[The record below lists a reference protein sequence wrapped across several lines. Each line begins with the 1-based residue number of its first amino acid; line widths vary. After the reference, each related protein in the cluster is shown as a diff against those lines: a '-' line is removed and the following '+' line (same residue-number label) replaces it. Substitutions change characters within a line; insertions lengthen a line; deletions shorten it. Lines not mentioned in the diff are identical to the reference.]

1 MNIGIIDIGIGNL
14 RSIQNILDRLG
25 YPSSIIREKEG
36 LGAADKLLLP
46 GMGNFDK
53 CMQALN
59 ESGLREELEI
69 QVLQNRKPFMG
80 ICVGLQML
88 MRRSDEGAEKGLAW
102 IDGDTV
108 GFNISR
114 LASNQKVPNMG
125 WLDILVQ
132 HPNDL
137 SGDLSEARFYFAHS
151 FHVQVDRDED
161 IWITAEYGY
170 PFTAAIKRNNI
181 YGVQFHPEKSHKYGM
196 QLFKNFAERA

>member
-14 RSIQNILDRLG
+14 KSIQNILDRLG
-25 YPSSIIREKEG
+25 YASSIIREKEG

-59 ESGLREELEI
+59 ESGLREELEV
-69 QVLQNRKPFMG
+69 QVLQNRKPFLG

-88 MRRSDEGAEKGLAW
+88 MRRSDEGVERGLAW
-102 IDGDTV
+102 IDGDTI
-108 GFNISR
+108 GFNVSR
-114 LASNQKVPNMG
+114 LLSNQKVPNMG
-125 WLDILVQ
+125 WLDILIQ

-137 SGDLSEARFYFAHS
+137 SGELNEARFYFAHS

-170 PFTAAIKRNNI
+170 PFTAAIKRDNI